1 MDNQITIFENEMLG
15 AVRTLCQDGEPW
27 FVGKDVCDALGYS
40 NTRDALAKHV
50 DDDDKNT
57 VAIRDGIQGN
67 PNQVIIN
74 EAGVYSLI
82 FSSKLPA
89 AKAFKRWVTHE
100 VLPSIRRHGAYLS
113 DEVLERVS
121 KEPAYLLKLAEE
133 LKMAKLTHEGLCAN
147 NLRKQLA
154 DYGKKIKH
162 RDLIDIL
169 TNGGYILMT
178 KATKYTPA
186 SLLPSEKYIENG
198 WFAPFE
204 NTDEH
209 GFSAKGFCLTDE
221 GKAAIAKLFVS
232 E

>member
-15 AVRTLCQDGEPW
+15 AVRTLYQNGEPW
-27 FVGKDVCDALGYS
+27 FVGKDVADMLGYKE
-40 NTRDALAKHV
+40 TAKAIREHV
-50 DDDDKNT
+50 DEDDKGVSVLDT
-57 VAIRDGIQGN
+57 PGGKQEA
-67 PNQVIIN
+67 VIIN

-121 KEPAYLLKLAEE
+121 KEPEYLIQVAEE
-133 LKMAKLTHEGLCAN
+133 IKTAKRTHEGMCAG

-154 DYGKKIKH
+154 DYGKKIKQ

-169 TNGGYILMT
+169 ANGGYILMI

-221 GKAAIAKLFVS
+221 GKAAIANLFVS

>member
-15 AVRTLCQDGEPW
+15 TVRTLYQDGEPW

-121 KEPAYLLKLAEE
+121 KEPEYLIKIAEE
-133 LKMAKLTHEGLCAN
+133 IKIEKRTHQSMCDFY
-147 NLRKQLA
+147 LRKQLF
-154 DYGKKIKH
+154 DYGNSLKCRK
-162 RDLIDIL
+162 LIDFLDKNGIIIV
-169 TNGGYILMT
+169 TNGT
-178 KATKYTPA
+178 KVRSS
-186 SLLPSEKYIENG
+186 SLVPSEQYIENG

-204 NTDEH
+204 HTDKH
-209 GFSAKGFCLTDE
+209 GFTANGFYLTNKGKVE
-221 GKAAIAKLFVS
+221 IAALISSV
-232 E
+232 

>member
-15 AVRTLCQDGEPW
+15 TVRTLYQDGEPW
-27 FVGKDVCDALGYS
+27 FVGKDVADMLGYKE
-40 NTRDALAKHV
+40 TAKAIREHV
-50 DDDDKNT
+50 DEDDKGVSVLDT
-57 VAIRDGIQGN
+57 PGGKQEA
-67 PNQVIIN
+67 VIIN

-154 DYGKKIKH
+154 DYGKKIKQ

-169 TNGGYILMT
+169 ANGGYILIT

>member
-1 MDNQITIFENEMLG
+1 MENQITIFENEMLG
-15 AVRTLCQDGEPW
+15 TVRTLYQDGEPW

-50 DDDDKNT
+50 DDEDKNT

-121 KEPAYLLKLAEE
+121 REPEYLLEVAEG
-133 LKMAKLTHEGLCAN
+133 LKFEKQKHEGLCAY
-147 NLRKQLA
+147 NLRKQIF
-154 DYGKKIKH
+154 DYGKEIKE
-162 RDLIDIL
+162 RNLIEIL
-169 TNGGYILMT
+169 EKSGFIYNS
-178 KATKYTPA
+178 KATKYAPA
-186 SLLPSEKYIENG
+186 CLVPSEKWIDEG
-198 WFAPFE
+198 WFLPFE
-204 NTDEH
+204 SRDEH
-209 GFSAKGFCLTDE
+209 GFVAKGFYLTEE
-221 GKAAIAKLFVS
+221 GKKGIAEMLAS